1 MLQHEKRWRIIFY
14 KREKMPDGRVVDI
27 EIERFENARGIYS
40 GGVLQDSHGRLRFE
54 TEDRHEVLSGGVA
67 FIAVETPSPVK

>member
-1 MLQHEKRWRIIFY
+1 MANYFY
-14 KREKMPDGRVVDI
+14 KREKMPDDRVVDI